1 MISKL
6 LIIIDQFPFVYF
18 WENVGTTFSS
28 INDFLE
34 ESNLLNFY
42 HIYFIVHDIYSSF
55 DCHSSLEVTGT
66 FLDISKPFDRVCH
79 EGLLYKKQSTGITGL
94 RLELIF

>member
-66 FLDISKPFDRVCH
+66 FSHISKSFYSAMKDYFIKNSLP
-79 EGLLYKKQSTGITGL
+79 EL
-94 RLELIF
+94 RDYA

>member
-42 HIYFIVHDIYSSF
+42 QEFMIFIHHLIPTHHLKLQVHF
-55 DCHSSLEVTGT
+55 
-66 FLDISKPFDRVCH
+66 
-79 EGLLYKKQSTGITGL
+79 
-94 RLELIF
+94 

>member
-42 HIYFIVHDIYSSF
+42 QEFMIFIYHLIATHHLKLQVHF
-55 DCHSSLEVTGT
+55 
-66 FLDISKPFDRVCH
+66 
-79 EGLLYKKQSTGITGL
+79 
-94 RLELIF
+94 